1 MSRQTL
7 GRALI
12 HVAALG
18 AVLAGFACLQPTPLA
33 AGTLQSPAKAKRI
46 AQIGAAGPVDFP
58 TLVERYGPA
67 VVSVSVPAQD
77 PQMSASGLE
86 ALDPDDPF
94 FAYFKSA
101 ATQPALSPE
110 NGPRAMAGAGS
121 GFIVGADGIIL
132 TTAYVVGQASEA
144 TVRLIDRR
152 EFKARVLAV
161 DDSSDVAVLQIDATK
176 LPTVRLGDS
185 SRVRTGEPVLTI
197 GTPDGSANTVTTGI
211 VSATARMLPDG
222 GRFPFFQTDVTGNL
236 DNSGGPVFNRAGEV
250 IGIDVQIYGSGE
262 RNPGVTFAIPID
274 MAMKVRAQ
282 VLQAQRQARQQA
294 QPPMQQAQQAQQ
306 APPAAAQNALGVDAQ
321 DVGPGLA
328 AAFGLPRPAGALV
341 NAVEPGSPAAAVGL
355 KPGDVIVQIGDRPLG
370 RSAELA
376 SDLAALPPGASAPI
390 TLIRN
395 RMPMTVMLG
404 SGAAASAPTGA
415 TAWSG
420 NAAAGRSETG
430 GADRLGLTMHPLT
443 DDERRSTGLP
453 VGMVVDAVRGP
464 AANAGIRP
472 GDVVLELDDT
482 LIETPDMVPALEAKA
497 GKVVAVLIQRGS
509 ERRFVSVKAR

>member
-376 SDLAALPPGASAPI
+376 GDLAALPPGASAPI

-395 RMPMTVMLG
+395 RMPMTVMLS

-415 TAWSG
+415 TASPG

-430 GADRLGLTMHPLT
+430 GAT
-443 DDERRSTGLP
+443 
-453 VGMVVDAVRGP
+453 AW
-464 AANAGIRP
+464 A
-472 GDVVLELDDT
+472 
-482 LIETPDMVPALEAKA
+482 
-497 GKVVAVLIQRGS
+497 
-509 ERRFVSVKAR
+509 

>member
-1 MSRQTL
+1 MSRQTF
-7 GRALI
+7 GRALM
-12 HVAALG
+12 HAAVLG
-18 AVLAGFACLQPTPLA
+18 AALAGFACLRPAEVA
-33 AGTLQSPAKAKRI
+33 AGTLSPSAKAKRI
-46 AQIGAAGPVDFP
+46 AQPGPAGPIDFP

-94 FAYFKSA
+94 FAYFTSA
-101 ATQPALSPE
+101 AMPPPASQD
-110 NGPRAMAGAGS
+110 NVPRAMAGAGS
-121 GFIVGADGIIL
+121 GFIVSADGLIL

-161 DDSSDVAVLQIDATK
+161 DDQSDVAVLQIDATK

-185 SRVRTGEPVLTI
+185 SRVRVGEPVLTI

-211 VSATARMLPDG
+211 VSATSRTLPDG
-222 GRFPFFQTDVTGNL
+222 SRFPFFQTDVTGNL

-250 IGIDVQIYGSGE
+250 IGIDVQIYGSGD
-262 RNPGVTFAIPID
+262 RNPDVTFAIPIG
-274 MAMKVRAQ
+274 MAAKVRAQ
-282 VLQAQRQARQQA
+282 VLQAQQQA
-294 QPPMQQAQQAQQ
+294 QPPAQPGPRTPPAQR
-306 APPAAAQNALGVDAQ
+306 AAAQNGLGVDVQ

-355 KPGDVIVQIGDRPLG
+355 KPGDVIVQVGDRPLG
-370 RSAELA
+370 RSSELA
-376 SDLAALPPGASAPI
+376 ADVAALPPAASVPI
-390 TLIRN
+390 TLVRN

-404 SGAAASAPTGA
+404 AGAAAGASPAAASANAGA
-415 TAWSG
+415 GSG
-420 NAAAGRSETG
+420 EAG
-430 GADRLGLTMHPLT
+430 GADRFGLTMHPLT

-453 VGMVVDAVRGP
+453 VGMMVDAVRGP
-464 AANAGIRP
+464 AENAGIRP
-472 GDVVLELDDT
+472 GDVVLEFDDT

-497 GKVVAVLIQRGS
+497 GKAVAVLIQRGN
-509 ERRFVSVKAR
+509 ERKFVSVRLR

>member
-1 MSRQTL
+1 MFRQTL

-12 HVAALG
+12 HAAALG
-18 AVLAGFACLQPTPLA
+18 AVLAGFACLQPTQIA
-33 AGTLQSPAKAKRI
+33 AGTLSPSAKAKRI
-46 AQIGAAGPVDFP
+46 AQTGPAGPIDFP

-67 VVSVSVPAQD
+67 VVSVSVPAQE

-94 FAYFKSA
+94 FAYFKFA
-101 ATQPALSPE
+101 AQPPVSLD

-121 GFIVGADGIIL
+121 GFIVSADGIIL

-161 DDSSDVAVLQIDATK
+161 DDQSDVAVLQIDATR
-176 LPTVRLGDS
+176 LPTVRLGNS
-185 SRVRTGEPVLTI
+185 SRVRAGEPVLTI
-197 GTPDGSANTVTTGI
+197 GTPAGSANTVTTGI
-211 VSATARMLPDG
+211 VSATSRTLPDG
-222 GRFPFFQTDVTGNL
+222 GSFPFFQTDVTGNL

-250 IGIDVQIYGSGE
+250 VGIDVQIYGSGD
-262 RNPGVTFAIPID
+262 RNPAVTFAIPID
-274 MAMKVRAQ
+274 MAAKVRAQ
-282 VLQAQRQARQQA
+282 VLQAQQQAQQQARQQA
-294 QPPMQQAQQAQQ
+294 QPPVPPAPRTQPAQR
-306 APPAAAQNALGVDAQ
+306 AAAQNGLGVDVQ

-341 NAVEPGSPAAAVGL
+341 NAVEPGSPAAVAGL
-355 KPGDVIVQIGDRPLG
+355 KPGDVIVQIGDRPVG
-370 RSAELA
+370 GSSELTG
-376 SDLAALPPGASAPI
+376 DVAALPPAASTPI

-404 SGAAASAPTGA
+404 ASAAAGVSSAA
-415 TAWSG
+415 G
-420 NAAAGRSETG
+420 NARAGRSEAG

-464 AANAGIRP
+464 AASAGIRP
-472 GDVVLELDDT
+472 GDVVLEFDDT

-497 GKVVAVLIQRGS
+497 GKTVAVLIQRGS
-509 ERRFVSVKAR
+509 ERKFVSVKAR

>member
-1 MSRQTL
+1 MSRQTF

-12 HVAALG
+12 HAAVLG
-18 AVLAGFACLQPTPLA
+18 AALAGFACLRPAEVA
-33 AGTLQSPAKAKRI
+33 AGTLSPSAKAKRI
-46 AQIGAAGPVDFP
+46 AQPGPAGPIDFP

-101 ATQPALSPE
+101 AMPPPASQD
-110 NGPRAMAGAGS
+110 NVPRAMAGAGS
-121 GFIVGADGIIL
+121 GFIVSADGLIL

-161 DDSSDVAVLQIDATK
+161 DDQSDVAVLQIDATK

-185 SRVRTGEPVLTI
+185 SRVRVGEPVLTI

-211 VSATARMLPDG
+211 VSATSRTLPDG
-222 GRFPFFQTDVTGNL
+222 SRFPFFQTDVTGNL

-250 IGIDVQIYGSGE
+250 IGIDVQIYGSGD
-262 RNPGVTFAIPID
+262 RNPDVTFAIPIG
-274 MAMKVRAQ
+274 MAAKVRAQ
-282 VLQAQRQARQQA
+282 VLQAQPPA
-294 QPPMQQAQQAQQ
+294 QPAQR
-306 APPAAAQNALGVDAQ
+306 AAAQNGLGVDVQ

-355 KPGDVIVQIGDRPLG
+355 KPGDVIVQVGDRPLG
-370 RSAELA
+370 RSSELA
-376 SDLAALPPGASAPI
+376 ADVAALPRITSYNVCYTKLLRGDARSRHAPSIEPRASSRSRASRAALRPDDANRIAATAQNDSQNPGDVTAH
-390 TLIRN
+390 
-395 RMPMTVMLG
+395 G
-404 SGAAASAPTGA
+404 STISTQPSAAASTEDGA
-415 TAWSG
+415 SERPLRYATP
-420 NAAAGRSETG
+420 AAASIHHARCAGT
-430 GADRLGLTMHPLT
+430 LK
-443 DDERRSTGLP
+443 
-453 VGMVVDAVRGP
+453 P
-464 AANAGIRP
+464 ASAA
-472 GDVVLELDDT
+472 
-482 LIETPDMVPALEAKA
+482 
-497 GKVVAVLIQRGS
+497 
-509 ERRFVSVKAR
+509 